1 MTTAISTTPLRLAA
15 VAAIRALAMALLAA
29 ALFLPAASRAADR
42 ARIEAFL
49 KTTGF
54 DVALD
59 SIALSAGD
67 APRLLGIDAGA
78 FGSEW
83 TRLTKEVFDTAR
95 MRGMALDILEKT
107 LDPDDLAH
115 AVEFYASDLGQ
126 RLVAAENDSHMIE
139 DDEAK
144 QEEGRRLVAEMVRTG
159 SGRLELLKRMNK
171 AIDSTGSSVRAIQE
185 IQYRFMLAASAA
197 GVIDLKVDPDEL
209 RAMLL
214 RDEPRLRTALQ
225 ESALA
230 GAAYTYRDF
239 SDADLEAYAEALEDP
254 AMQRVYALLNAVQY
268 EIMANRFEALATRM
282 ATLQP
287 GQDI

>member
-1 MTTAISTTPLRLAA
+1 
-15 VAAIRALAMALLAA
+15 MALLAA